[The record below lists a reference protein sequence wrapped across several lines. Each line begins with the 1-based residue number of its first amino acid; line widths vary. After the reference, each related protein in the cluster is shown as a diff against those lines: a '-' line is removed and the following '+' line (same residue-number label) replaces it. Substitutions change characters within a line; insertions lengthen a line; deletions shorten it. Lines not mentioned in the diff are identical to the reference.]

1 MKNKQLRKW
10 ALGAEIVSAVAIVV
24 TIGFLAIQTMENTN
38 ALQAQTYQQLQSEL
52 NAYRAIY
59 ADSESNL
66 TKALINAQDELDSG
80 GMQSLSE
87 DAYWIL
93 FNNSTI
99 LWGIYESAYF
109 ADERGVLGEQEW
121 SRFESAICRRFD
133 LDGPLW
139 NFEGRFMSTS
149 LNLTKFFV
157 DYVEGT
163 CK

>member
-59 ADSESNL
+59 AGSESNL
-66 TKALINAQDELDSG
+66 TKALINAQNELDSG
-80 GMQSLSE
+80 GMRSLSE
-87 DAYWIL
+87 DAYWLI

-109 ADERGVLGEQEW
+109 ANKRGVLGEQEW
-121 SRFESAICRRFD
+121 SRFESAICRKFD
-133 LDGPLW
+133 GDGPLW
-139 NFEGRFMSTS
+139 NIEGRFTSTS
-149 LNLTKFFV
+149 EYLTKIFV
-157 DYVEGT
+157 DYVEVT

>member
-59 ADSESNL
+59 ADLNVVKEL
-66 TKALINAQDELDSG
+66 TKGLEELRSG
-80 GMQSLSE
+80 GMQNLSE
-87 DAYWIL
+87 DAYWRL
-93 FNNSTI
+93 FTDSTI

-109 ADERGVLGEQEW
+109 ANERGVLGEREW
-121 SRFESAICRRFD
+121 SRFDVAICRLLERY
-133 LDGPLW
+133 GPMW
-139 NFEGRFMSTS
+139 SQPGYNVS
-149 LNLTKFFV
+149 LSSMLTQDFS
-157 DYVEGT
+157 DYVEAT